1 MKKLTTHMASL
12 YALLVLCC
20 ACSADGDDLGG
31 GTYGNN
37 GKTSLVNLNISV
49 ALSDVSDALTRS
61 GVDGYEPASNDN
73 EKMHTLRIVIVRPD
87 GTVEANRMIDLTE
100 AVERYGKEEFLV
112 VAKETKRVYLF
123 VNENTMVTNSTT
135 NTIRKLVD
143 CDLSENSIKIG
154 YLFPMNKIRDLKIR
168 LEENNEQIEGP
179 LPMSEMHEVK
189 VEDKDMEANLFVT
202 RAAVKFTFNIT
213 NESSRE
219 ATLKG
224 LKINN
229 MANEE
234 WYMPRAQYN
243 DPDATSGGREVT
255 EYEVPNPNTGYY
267 IYNVLNP
274 DEMMKV
280 SPRTTQKLPPI
291 YLLEGKYTDPED
303 SRNYSVEMTVNG
315 IESKCYLENL
325 PTLPRNT
332 HVVVNIVIKDYD
344 ILLTIDLLPYISQT
358 LEPIFGL
365 NPKY

>member
-1 MKKLTTHMASL
+1 MASL
-12 YALLVLCC
+12 CALLVLCC
-20 ACSADGDDLGG
+20 SCSADGDDLGG
-31 GTYGNN
+31 GTYEKND

-61 GVDGYEPASNDN
+61 GVDGYESASHDN

-100 AVERYGKEEFLV
+100 ASKSGLEHYGKEEFLV

-135 NTIRKLVD
+135 NTKRKLVD
-143 CDLSENSIKIG
+143 CDLSENSIKVG

-189 VEDKDMEANLFVT
+189 VEDKDMEEKLFVT
-202 RAAVKFTFNIT
+202 RAAVKFTFKIF

-243 DPDATSGGREVT
+243 DPDATTGGREVT

-274 DEMMKV
+274 DEDEMKV
-280 SPRTTQKLPPI
+280 SPRTTQNLSPI

-332 HVVVNIVIKDYD
+332 HVVVNIFIQDYEIK
-344 ILLTIDLLPYISQT
+344 LTIDLLPYISQT
-358 LEPIFGL
+358 LEPVFGL